1 MEKPVIR
8 ISVRNLVEF
17 ILRNGDLESGGT
29 AGDKEA
35 MLKGSR
41 LHRKIQKQMGS
52 HYQAEVSLKKD
63 TEYEDLI
70 LRVEGRAD
78 GIFTQNEK
86 ICIDEIKGVYK
97 NLELLAEPVLV
108 HRAQALC
115 YAWIYLDDHGLE
127 EIDVQMTYVHLDTE
141 MIKRFRE
148 TMTREE
154 LESWYQRLLDSY
166 HKWLSY
172 QMKWREER
180 NRSMENWNFHLFIE
194 KDRKRWLRGF
204 TMQFPEKNRFL
215 FRRRLVLVKRCQLFF
230 RRSVQLEREK
240 RKHFFI

>member
-97 NLELLAEPVLV
+97 NLELLRNRFWYIV
-108 HRAQALC
+108 HRRSAMPGSI
-115 YAWIYLDDHGLE
+115 W
-127 EIDVQMTYVHLDTE
+127 
-141 MIKRFRE
+141 MIMDWKRLMFR
-148 TMTREE
+148 
-154 LESWYQRLLDSY
+154 
-166 HKWLSY
+166 
-172 QMKWREER
+172 
-180 NRSMENWNFHLFIE
+180 
-194 KDRKRWLRGF
+194 
-204 TMQFPEKNRFL
+204 
-215 FRRRLVLVKRCQLFF
+215 
-230 RRSVQLEREK
+230 
-240 RKHFFI
+240 